1 MEFNIY
7 ILFRDIYANGIK
19 MIFNE
24 TTIEQ
29 NFSALYIL
37 IIFVLMIFSMYESYK
52 NEIDKI
58 HIEFVTPGIIDVSKK
73 IRGLNNNN
81 LLSISLFNTKQDKQV
96 MYSESNSQNGV
107 KEKNINDLIMI
118 LDPQGRVLFANDYT
132 LENFGIKKSD
142 FLGESFMDVLSKL
155 DIYSKSW
162 FDQVLME
169 HESKLVIRTNI
180 EHEKW
185 YLLKFNANLDT
196 NYDID
201 SITVTGNDVSML
213 IDLDS
218 FRDLYSD
225 KDYLTGLINQYG
237 MFERIKHMNN
247 ISTGIACFIQILH
260 FTELTNYYGHE
271 ISNSLLNEI
280 VRELKSIIPYDCIL
294 ARYTESKFVLL
305 QTNPHNLDELIENLN
320 KFLKTSYQIDN
331 LNLQVEKRIG
341 YSNYPENTNDLET
354 LLTQSSIALK
364 QAIIANSSK
373 SVPFKEYMMDQ
384 LKYNIEIANKLK
396 LALDEERIEVFFQ
409 KAIDCRTNEIFV
421 VEELSRWKDED
432 LGYISPVDFFRVA
445 RDTNQL
451 QRLDR
456 YMVKKSIEAFLKLRM
471 KEEYGQVKLTLNISP
486 ETLLD
491 EDFYEYINKIVESH
505 NINQDDIYIEI
516 SESTFINN
524 LDLCISS
531 INHFKDNGYKIAL
544 DDFGTEYSSLSI
556 LESVNFDII
565 KIDQHFIKNINKI
578 GNQEII
584 KMIRKLTRLT
594 YREMVAEG
602 VETKEQSDL
611 LTKLGCQIQQ
621 GYYLHR
627 PENLLLFSK

>member
-1 MEFNIY
+1 MINNILV
-7 ILFRDIYANGIK
+7 LFRDIYANNIK
-19 MIFNE
+19 MIFGESSLE
-24 TTIEQ
+24 T
-29 NFSALYIL
+29 NFSILYIL
-37 IIFVLMIFSMYESYK
+37 IIFILLIWSMYENFK
-52 NEIDKI
+52 LEIQKVQV
-58 HIEFVTPGIIDVSKK
+58 EFVAPGIVDTARR
-73 IRGLNNNN
+73 IRGIYNSN
-81 LLSISLFNTKQDKQV
+81 LLSVSLFNQKIERQAIFGNQDTNLFNR
-96 MYSESNSQNGV
+96 EN
-107 KEKNINDLIMI
+107 NINDVIII
-118 LDPQGRVLFANDYT
+118 LDSLGKVVYANDYT
-132 LENFGIKKSD
+132 LRHFGIPKSE
-142 FLGESFMDVLSKL
+142 FLGESFFDILSKL
-155 DIYSKSW
+155 DIFSKLW
-162 FDQVLME
+162 FDEVNSI
-169 HESKLVIRTNI
+169 HESKLVVRTNLGQD
-180 EHEKW
+180 KW
-185 YLLKFNANLDT
+185 HLLKFTANLDQIG
-196 NYDID
+196 DIE

-218 FRDLYSD
+218 FKDLYSD

-237 MFERIKHMNN
+237 MFERIKHLKKIENGM
-247 ISTGIACFIQILH
+247 AFFIQILH
-260 FTELTNYYGHE
+260 FTELTNYYGHD

-280 VRELKSIIPYDCIL
+280 VRELKSIIPHDCIL

-305 QTNPHNLDELIENLN
+305 QINNNNYLELIEKLN
-320 KFLKTSYQIDN
+320 KFLKTSYQIGN

-341 YSNYPENTNDLET
+341 YSYYPDNTDNLET
-354 LLTQSSIALK
+354 LLTQSSIALR

-396 LALDEERIEVFFQ
+396 IALDEEKIEVFFQ
-409 KAIDCRTNEIFV
+409 KAINCSTNETFI

-432 LGYISPVDFFRVA
+432 LGYISPVDFFNVA

-456 YMVKKSIEAFLKLRM
+456 YMVKKSIEAFLKLRT
-471 KEEYGQVKLTLNISP
+471 KKEYGHVKLTVNISP

-491 EDFYEYINKIVESH
+491 EDFYEYINDIVISHKINPE
-505 NINQDDIYIEI
+505 DIYIEI
-516 SESTFINN
+516 SESTFMNN

-584 KMIRKLTRLT
+584 KMIRKLTSLT
-594 YREMVAEG
+594 FREMVAEG
-602 VETKEQSDL
+602 VETKEQSEL
-611 LTKLGCQIQQ
+611 LNQLGCQIQQ